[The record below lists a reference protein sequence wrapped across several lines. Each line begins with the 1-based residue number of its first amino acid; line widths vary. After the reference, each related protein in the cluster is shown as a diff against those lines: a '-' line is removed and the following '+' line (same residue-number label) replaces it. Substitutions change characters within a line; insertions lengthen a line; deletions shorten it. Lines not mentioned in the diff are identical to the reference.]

1 MKLLFDDNLSWRL
14 EKLLQE
20 TFPNSKHVRSI
31 DALPDPAKDTQIWN
45 YALKHDFIIVTNDD
59 DFYKLAMSKKRCP
72 KIIIFRMGNIKTN
85 DVAFKLETQRQ
96 EIASFA
102 ENREFILYEIR

>member
-1 MKLLFDDNLSWRL
+1 
-14 EKLLQE
+14 
-20 TFPNSKHVRSI
+20 
-31 DALPDPAKDTQIWN
+31 
-45 YALKHDFIIVTNDD
+45 
-59 DFYKLAMSKKRCP
+59 
-72 KIIIFRMGNIKTN
+72 MGNIKTN